1 MGTGGRVQML
11 AGSVLV
17 LNLNYVPVN
26 VCNVRR
32 AVVLLGKGK
41 AELLANGRGEIHT
54 PSRAVTIPSVIR
66 LVYLV
71 KRPFSPRKFSRREVF
86 TRDSFTCQYC
96 GKQTRNLTLDHVVP
110 RRQGGRHC
118 WENVVSACI
127 PCNHRKAGR
136 TPHEAGMRL
145 RREPKAPP
153 ASPYHILQSRPVQEE
168 WLPFIPW
175 AIQ

>member
-1 MGTGGRVQML
+1 MFSS
-11 AGSVLV
+11 AVLV

-41 AELLANGRGEIHT
+41 AELLANGRGVIHT
-54 PSRAVTIPSVIR
+54 PNSTVTIPSVIR
-66 LVYLV
+66 LAHLV
-71 KRPFSPRKFSRREVF
+71 KRPFAPRKFSRREVF
-86 TRDSFTCQYC
+86 LRDNYTCQYC

-110 RRQGGRHC
+110 RRQGGEHC

-136 TPHEAGMRL
+136 TPKEAGMKL
-145 RREPKAPP
+145 LHVPKAPP
-153 ASPYHILQSRPVQEE
+153 PSPYHMLQNRHLQEE

-175 AIQ
+175 AIRESGVS